1 VFPRL
6 VTIAPRA
13 LGVVVALTLSAL
25 SACSSYDAPAGPTEP
40 VVTPPQPTPSVV
52 DLAYCRGGEP
62 AWLAYQDGDGAWTRV
77 LPSTSGALTT
87 FRLAFTQ
94 SRGAVARVALLP
106 GGLTTLSILYGLPSE
121 LRIVSDT
128 AFQQCSGE
136 ALRTVS
142 GTVAGLGV
150 DDVALL
156 SSGNS
161 VRDLVFPEAGN
172 GFQLRGLLAGPQEIL
187 ATRGRPTADRASI
200 TAMILRRSPALPDGA
215 TLPAFDFNSVEAF
228 QPVLHNVTFA
238 GIGNAAVIAYT
249 GLRTAHSNNVV
260 TFFPAGGVNATSSFY
275 TIPESR
281 LEQGEVQSVAATSAP
296 VGNVVRSAAAYFR
309 SPADL
314 TLNFGVV
321 PIAPVLSTIATAPTV
336 RLHANFVVQDD
347 YDRFASIN
355 FQQGANTVVSLSMTE
370 PYAGVGKNYDL
381 AIPDLSAVP
390 GFDSRWALHTGT
402 QVLWNSARIGGTLA
416 WYYYAIPYDGD
427 DSRVATDA
435 GSFTP

>member
-172 GFQLRGLLAGPQEIL
+172 GFQRQTHGGPRLDHRDDPAPEPRAARRRDASCVRLQL
-187 ATRGRPTADRASI
+187 GGSVPTGAAQRH
-200 TAMILRRSPALPDGA
+200 LRR
-215 TLPAFDFNSVEAF
+215 
-228 QPVLHNVTFA
+228 H
-238 GIGNAAVIAYT
+238 
-249 GLRTAHSNNVV
+249 R
-260 TFFPAGGVNATSSFY
+260 
-275 TIPESR
+275 
-281 LEQGEVQSVAATSAP
+281 
-296 VGNVVRSAAAYFR
+296 
-309 SPADL
+309 
-314 TLNFGVV
+314 
-321 PIAPVLSTIATAPTV
+321 
-336 RLHANFVVQDD
+336 
-347 YDRFASIN
+347 
-355 FQQGANTVVSLSMTE
+355 
-370 PYAGVGKNYDL
+370 
-381 AIPDLSAVP
+381 
-390 GFDSRWALHTGT
+390 
-402 QVLWNSARIGGTLA
+402 
-416 WYYYAIPYDGD
+416 
-427 DSRVATDA
+427 
-435 GSFTP
+435 